1 MSSLPQPKHAG
12 LIRMRQWHRW
22 GGVAAALFLLVFSIT
37 GMILNYKEPVLNA
50 LGLAPRKDKEAATDT
65 PAIAVQPPRD
75 GNDSSFVLTTATRW
89 SDLPTLPE
97 VVLERAQEMWGRV
110 PLERMELRMEH
121 GRWVWKL
128 KRPGGE
134 ELIVDASTGE
144 AMVRGR
150 YERLGPPDATGQ
162 RARSVD
168 WGKILLDLHT
178 GKIAGAWGKAIMTL
192 AGGGLLF
199 LTISGL
205 YVWCKPLLIRRGH
218 ARARR
223 DAQLHRTSH
232 RAKETEVKV
241 PAQVP

>member
-110 PLERMELRMEH
+110 PLERMELRVERGR
-121 GRWVWKL
+121 GRWTRSGPGWV
-128 KRPGGE
+128 KRDPDSAPRGTGGQ
-134 ELIVDASTGE
+134 GQH
-144 AMVRGR
+144 VRPA
-150 YERLGPPDATGQ
+150 PPDATGQ